1 VEIVK
6 PVASGRHD
14 IRDLIS
20 KARQENFPVA
30 SRLLPRGC
38 RRHLLAVYGF
48 ARFVDDI
55 GDEAEPE
62 ERLGLLDAVESDL
75 VRLYSGRTPR
85 LPAILPLTHTVR
97 DRGIPAEPF
106 HLLVEAARH
115 DQKVTR
121 YESFDDLLHY
131 CELSANPVGR
141 IVLHVFGTA
150 TPERFELSDRVCT
163 ALQIIEHCQDVGEDY
178 TRGRVYLPGE
188 DLRRFGCDESEFARV
203 TTAPSLRRVVA
214 LQAERATELLRAGGP
229 LLASLPGFARIAV
242 AGYIAGGQAVLAAL
256 STADHDV
263 LGRRVHPRRTR
274 LLTAWL
280 HLLIQSNSAR
290 APWAGKSRRAPSW
303 TGEDRRDPTSPSK
316 RTPGVAPS
324 RAGEDRRDPTSPSK
338 RTPGAAPSRP
348 GGDPTSIVQR
358 PRAAEGTER
367 DSVDNAERRA
377 GEENRR

>member
-1 VEIVK
+1 VK

-14 IRDLIS
+14 IRDVIS
-20 KARQENFPVA
+20 KARRENFPVA

-62 ERLGLLDAVESDL
+62 ERLGLLDSVENDL

-85 LPAILPLTHTVR
+85 LPAILPLTHAVR
-97 DRGIPAEPF
+97 ERGIPAEPF

-141 IVLHVFGTA
+141 IVLHVFGAA
-150 TPERFELSDRVCT
+150 TPERLDLSDRVCS
-163 ALQIIEHCQDVGEDY
+163 ALQVIEHCQDVGEDY

-188 DLRRFGCDESEFARV
+188 DLRRFGCDESEFARA
-203 TTAPSLRRVVA
+203 TTSSCLRRVIA
-214 LQAERATELLRAGGP
+214 LQAERATGLLTAGPP
-229 LLASLPGFARIAV
+229 LLASLPGFARVAV
-242 AGYIAGGQAVLAAL
+242 AGYLSGGKTVLDALAA
-256 STADHDV
+256 ADHDV

-274 LLTAWL
+274 LLTTWL
-280 HLLIQSNSAR
+280 RLLITKN
-290 APWAGKSRRAPSW
+290 
-303 TGEDRRDPTSPSK
+303 TL
-316 RTPGVAPS
+316 
-324 RAGEDRRDPTSPSK
+324 
-338 RTPGAAPSRP
+338 GAAPSRP

-358 PRAAEGTER
+358 PRGPEGAER
-367 DSVDNAERRA
+367 DSVDNSGPRA
-377 GEENRR
+377 NGENRR